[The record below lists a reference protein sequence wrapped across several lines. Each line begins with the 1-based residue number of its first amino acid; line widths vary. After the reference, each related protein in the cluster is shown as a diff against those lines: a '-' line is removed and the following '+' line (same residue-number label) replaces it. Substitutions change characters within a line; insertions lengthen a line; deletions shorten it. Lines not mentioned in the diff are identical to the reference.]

1 MALSNDA
8 GTSLGCC
15 VAGEGHGLAGDSRGL
30 SAGRISSGKL
40 PAGKIP
46 AMEMTQCFQQTKPQ
60 AVAWRL
66 VATVVALAVIAI
78 SACASPQPRKRTF
91 VGLGSSV
98 RTNVSEPSGLNPLG
112 ALNTCEYASQAHQTE
127 RVLVSRPEYFTEDA
141 SRMIVALREALAEN
155 REARELLELELSR
168 GPIQSQQE
176 AVGEGR
182 RCGALIVLWE
192 QRRSRTLEL
201 TLPNPAKVPLRTQV
215 KENLCEFG
223 GHSEQVTIL
232 YYTIIGLTAM
242 VNHDYADAKY
252 YLDAANRIDVDCLHI
267 PLADQGERGRPAALK
282 QCEDASTQRGH
293 SIGRQVHRPPVWLAW
308 R

>member
-1 MALSNDA
+1 MALSIDG
-8 GTSLGCC
+8 GTSTGRGRILS
-15 VAGEGHGLAGDSRGL
+15 GESRGLTGGGHGLASNCPGL
-30 SAGRISSGKL
+30 PTGRNASGNML
-40 PAGKIP
+40 DR
-46 AMEMTQCFQQTKPQ
+46 QCMIQRFGQTN
-60 AVAWRL
+60 ARTVAWLL
-66 VATVVALAVIAI
+66 VASAVALAVIAI
-78 SACASPQPRKRTF
+78 SACGSAPQPRKRTF
-91 VGLGSSV
+91 IGLGDSV
-98 RTNVSEPSGLNPLG
+98 RRNVSEPAGLNPLG
-112 ALNTCEYASQAHQTE
+112 ALNTCEYSGGAQRTE
-127 RVLVSRPEYFTEDA
+127 RVLVSRPEFFTEDA

-155 REARELLELELSR
+155 KEARELLELELSR
-168 GPIQSQQE
+168 RPIESKQE

-252 YLDAANRIDVDCLHI
+252 YLDAANRIDVDCLRI
-267 PLADQGERGRPAALK
+267 PLADQGEGGRPAAIK
-282 QCEDASTQRGH
+282 R
-293 SIGRQVHRPPVWLAW
+293 
-308 R
+308 

>member
-1 MALSNDA
+1 MALSIDG
-8 GTSLGCC
+8 GTSTGRGRILF
-15 VAGEGHGLAGDSRGL
+15 GESRGL
-30 SAGRISSGKL
+30 TDGGHGFASNCSGFASDYSGLPNGRNSSGNML
-40 PAGKIP
+40 DR
-46 AMEMTQCFQQTKPQ
+46 QCMIQKFGQTNTRT
-60 AVAWRL
+60 VAWL
-66 VATVVALAVIAI
+66 LMASAVALAVITIAACG
-78 SACASPQPRKRTF
+78 SAPQPRKRTF
-91 VGLGSSV
+91 IGLGDSV
-98 RTNVSEPSGLNPLG
+98 RRNVSEPAGLNPLG
-112 ALNTCEYASQAHQTE
+112 ALNTCEYSSGAQRTE
-127 RVLVSRPEYFTEDA
+127 RVLISRPEYFTEDA

-155 REARELLELELSR
+155 REARELLELELSH
-168 GPIQSQQE
+168 GPIESQQE

-252 YLDAANRIDVDCLHI
+252 YLDAANRIDVDCLRI
-267 PLADQGERGRPAALK
+267 PLADQGEGGRPAAIK
-282 QCEDASTQRGH
+282 R
-293 SIGRQVHRPPVWLAW
+293 
-308 R
+308 